1 MIRAVLFDLDETLI
15 DRAETMRRF
24 LLGQYL
30 RFNELHRCTD
40 KEYAEACLGHQQNG
54 YADKLTAFTSACID
68 LGFSSNRLA
77 TEIFEDFKD
86 RYGQEPVLFTGARD
100 TLDTISKNY
109 RIGLVS
115 NGRTKGQIA
124 KIEASGIAKY
134 FSSICISESIGCKKP
149 DQAIFLAC
157 LRELSALPSEA
168 VFVGDNP
175 QVDIEP
181 AKSLG
186 LRAVW
191 VKNTHFQEPAVCDG
205 VIMSIEELPK
215 LLNEIA

>member
-15 DRAETMRRF
+15 DRTETMRRF
-24 LLGQYL
+24 LLGQHL
-30 RFNELHRCTD
+30 RFTDLHSCTD
-40 KEYAEACLGHQQNG
+40 EEYAEACLGHQQNG
-54 YADKLTAFTSACID
+54 YADKLTAFTLACFD

-77 TEIFEDFKD
+77 AEIFEDFKD
-86 RYGQEPVLFTGARD
+86 RYGKEPVLFTGARD
-100 TLDTISKNY
+100 TLDMLSQCY

-115 NGRTKGQIA
+115 NGRTKGQTA

-134 FSSICISESIGCKKP
+134 FSSICISESVGCKKP
-149 DQAIFLAC
+149 DHAIFLAC
-157 LRELSALPSEA
+157 LSELSVSPSDA

-175 QVDIEP
+175 KADIEP

-186 LRAVW
+186 MRAVW
-191 VKNTHFQEPAVCDG
+191 LKNEHFSEPAFCDG

-215 LLNEIA
+215 LLSKIA